1 MKDPSIKPS
10 NERFSPATLLFTI
23 AVVMLVLFSA
33 VPATAQ
39 PLFDSVSEEEAQFLI
54 QSMSAA
60 EQAEGLGQW
69 SAAAGIY
76 LQMWEVLPAEEYRFR
91 QGYCLE
97 QAGQFTESM
106 AVFEEL
112 LGSERA
118 EIVAAAEQRI
128 AVLDGYLADF
138 PGRLRVLTEQLG
150 ALITIDEEM
159 SERADEGEVEFEVT
173 PGEHT
178 IVVELHGYGTESQ
191 PVTIEA
197 GAEVEIVIVLSP
209 IAATDEPHVAV
220 TEAPPPPPGERD
232 LLWPI
237 VLGSVAVAAAG
248 TGITFGVLANDA
260 ADEAWAY
267 DTTQPGATGEAENVL
282 NERSR
287 DFATVSNVSFATAG
301 AFAVGAVLTFVFL
314 GNNSD
319 SGTIEAP
326 VVIDTDG
333 ETVGAHITWDF

>member
-1 MKDPSIKPS
+1 MKDLSIQPST
-10 NERFSPATLLFTI
+10 ERFSPSARFFTI
-23 AVVMLVLFSA
+23 ATVMLVLSNA
-33 VPATAQ
+33 APATAQ
-39 PLFDSVSEEEAQFLI
+39 PTFDSVSEEEAQFLI

-76 LQMWEVLPAEEYRFR
+76 LQMWQVLPVEEYRFR
-91 QGYCLE
+91 QGYCLG
-97 QAGQFTESM
+97 QAGQYLESV

-128 AVLDGYLADF
+128 SVLEGYLADL

-150 ALITIDEEM
+150 ALITVDEEM
-159 SERADEGEVEFEVT
+159 SERAHEGEVEFEVI

-178 IVVELHGYGTESQ
+178 IVVELDGYETSISVIIIEPGGEESIQ
-191 PVTIEA
+191 
-197 GAEVEIVIVLSP
+197 VELNP
-209 IAATDEPHVAV
+209 IAVTDEPHVGV
-220 TEAPPPPPGERD
+220 TETPPPGELD

-237 VLGSVAVAAAG
+237 VLGSVAVVAAG

-267 DTTQPGATGEAENVL
+267 DTTQPGATGEAEDVL
-282 NERSR
+282 NERSQ

-314 GNNSD
+314 GTDSD

-333 ETVGAHITWDF
+333 ETVGAHITWNF